1 MSLFTNCASEINN
14 TQVDNVQDI
23 DIVMPM
29 YSLIEYSDAYLRTS
43 ESLWQHYRDQPA
55 LDNNN
60 NVIDFPANKNN
71 SILFKSKQET
81 VVQIML
87 K

>member
-29 YSLIEYSDAYLRTS
+29 YSLIEYSDAYWKTS
-43 ESLWQHYRDQPA
+43 GNLWEYYEMRWDEYYEINQH
-55 LDNNN
+55 
-60 NVIDFPANKNN
+60 
-71 SILFKSKQET
+71 
-81 VVQIML
+81 
-87 K
+87 